1 MHYDYRC
8 AKCKHNFDDFRSV
21 EERRYSTCP
30 KCGARA
36 PLLFKPTKADNNM
49 KQFQPYVDPH
59 ISPDGDPVRIES
71 REQKNRMLRQQGLEP
86 VMPSRWV

>member
-1 MHYDYRC
+1 
-8 AKCKHNFDDFRSV
+8 
-21 EERRYSTCP
+21 
-30 KCGARA
+30 
-36 PLLFKPTKADNNM
+36 M

>member
-8 AKCKHNFDDFRSV
+8 ECGLEFDDFRLV
-21 EERRYSTCP
+21 KERLFSTCP

-36 PLLFKPTKADNNM
+36 PLLFKPHPADNHM

-59 ISPDGDPVRIES
+59 IAPSGEPVLIES
-71 REQKNRMLRQQGLEP
+71 RGQKDRMLRQQGLEP

>member
-8 AKCKHNFDDFRSV
+8 QKCGEDFDDFLPV
-21 EERRYSTCP
+21 EKRRHSTCP

-36 PLLFKPTKADNNM
+36 PLLFKPHRGMNHM
-49 KQFQPYVDPH
+49 KQFVPYVDPH
-59 ISPDGDPVRIES
+59 ISPDGKPVRIES
-71 REQKNRMLRQQGLEP
+71 RGQKDRLLRQQGLEP

>member
-8 AKCKHNFDDFRSV
+8 PCGHKFDDFRPV
-21 EERRYSTCP
+21 QERHHSTCP

-36 PLLFKPTKADNNM
+36 SLLFVPRAAQNHM

-59 ISPDGDPVRIES
+59 ISPDGEPVRIES
-71 REQKNRMLRQQGLEP
+71 RRQKDQMLRRQGLEP